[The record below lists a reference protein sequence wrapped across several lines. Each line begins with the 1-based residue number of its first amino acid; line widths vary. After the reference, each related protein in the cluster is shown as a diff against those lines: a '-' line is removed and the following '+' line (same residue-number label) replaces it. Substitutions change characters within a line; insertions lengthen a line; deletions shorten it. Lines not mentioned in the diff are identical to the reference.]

1 MKSLTIYWNALTEG
15 FWAAKCAFE
24 MVFADRLKNPDKPHL
39 CIATCRRMD
48 DGAELPASLS
58 SLSREILIAEIN
70 GQYDQVAIAAD
81 HYRFLRAMEYGIATN
96 RTVRLFRKSG
106 LVP

>member
-48 DGAELPASLS
+48 DEAEHPASLS
-58 SLSREILIAEIN
+58 SLSRT
-70 GQYDQVAIAAD
+70 AAD
-81 HYRFLRAMEYGIATN
+81 GCADANPEPVPAYESEPWYIEAKAWFDAGIERAS
-96 RTVRLFRKSG
+96 V
-106 LVP
+106 